1 MHSSLLS
8 LEFPGSEG
16 ERPPGVGAGA
26 ATGGAGRGLGRGGGA
41 VWCAVSPEIQRVCS
55 VKTIS
60 YPGDDNCNDD
70 DDNDASLRP
79 AS

>member
-1 MHSSLLS
+1 M
-8 LEFPGSEG
+8 
-16 ERPPGVGAGA
+16 GAGA

-60 YPGDDNCNDD
+60 HPGDDNHDD
-70 DDNDASLRP
+70 DDNDAPLRP